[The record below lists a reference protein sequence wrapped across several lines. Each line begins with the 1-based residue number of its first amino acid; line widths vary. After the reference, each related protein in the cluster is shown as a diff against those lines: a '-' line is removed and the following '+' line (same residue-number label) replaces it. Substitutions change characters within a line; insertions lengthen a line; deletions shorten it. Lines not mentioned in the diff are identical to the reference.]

1 MNIGDAPLDI
11 FMKAVCLK
19 SRLIV
24 KLFLLLLP
32 AQALA
37 QAGID
42 PPPPVSPA
50 TITRSPDGR
59 ATIRAVR
66 VTTPLKID
74 GRLDEA
80 VYAEVPPISDFIQND
95 PKPGEVATE
104 KTDMWILFDDQ
115 RVYVVARCWET
126 QPERIVANEMR
137 RGGHVLM

>member
-1 MNIGDAPLDI
+1 MR
-11 FMKAVCLK
+11 V
-19 SRLIV
+19 SRYPALG
-24 KLFLLLLP
+24 LCLLLWP
-32 AQALA
+32 GPAAAQATV
-37 QAGID
+37 D
-42 PPPPVSPA
+42 PPAPVPPA
-50 TITRSPDGR
+50 TITRTPEGR

-66 VTTPLKID
+66 LRTPLRID

-104 KTDMWILFDDQ
+104 KTDMWILFDAQ